1 MSTPRP
7 KAATTA
13 RLLVFR
19 EDAIYRAIELGRSG
33 LTIGRGPGNELVL
46 DDPDRQISRFHA
58 EVRWDHGR
66 FMLVD
71 LGSQNGTW
79 MDSERID
86 RVQLKAGVPVTIGH
100 YRLIF
105 DGVPSE

>member
-1 MSTPRP
+1 
-7 KAATTA
+7 
-13 RLLVFR
+13 
-19 EDAIYRAIELGRSG
+19 
-33 LTIGRGPGNELVL
+33 
-46 DDPDRQISRFHA
+46 
-58 EVRWDHGR
+58 
-66 FMLVD
+66 MLID

-105 DGVPSE
+105 DDVPFE